1 MNIAERIQSPT
12 PTFFKK
18 IRNIGIILTA
28 VSGTLLGAPIA
39 LPLVVMKI
47 ASYMAVASMV
57 AAAVSQTAVV
67 EEPEATNAN
76 EGNGS

>member
-1 MNIAERIQSPT
+1 MNLAERIQSPT

-28 VSGTLLGAPIA
+28 ISGTLLGAPIA
-39 LPLVVMKI
+39 LPLVVVKI
-47 ASYMAVASMV
+47 ASYIAVASMV
-57 AAAVSQTAVV
+57 ATAVSQTAVT
-67 EEPEATNAN
+67 EEPSATNAD

>member
-39 LPLVVMKI
+39 LPLVVIKI
-47 ASYMAVASMV
+47 AGYMAVASMV
-57 AAAVSQTAVV
+57 ATAVSQTAVV
-67 EEPEATNAN
+67 EEPAATNAN

>member
-1 MNIAERIQSPT
+1 MNLSERIQSPT

-28 VSGTLLGAPIA
+28 ISGTLLGAPIA
-39 LPLVVMKI
+39 LPLIVMKI

-57 AAAVSQTAVV
+57 ATAVSQTAVT
-67 EEPEATNAN
+67 EAPSATNADKV
-76 EGNGS
+76 NGS

>member
-1 MNIAERIQSPT
+1 MNLAERIQSPT

-28 VSGTLLGAPIA
+28 LSGTLLGAPIA
-39 LPLVVMKI
+39 LPLVVIKI
-47 ASYMAVASMV
+47 AGYMAVASMV
-57 AAAVSQTAVV
+57 ATAVSQTAVGEDPTTINV
-67 EEPEATNAN
+67 P